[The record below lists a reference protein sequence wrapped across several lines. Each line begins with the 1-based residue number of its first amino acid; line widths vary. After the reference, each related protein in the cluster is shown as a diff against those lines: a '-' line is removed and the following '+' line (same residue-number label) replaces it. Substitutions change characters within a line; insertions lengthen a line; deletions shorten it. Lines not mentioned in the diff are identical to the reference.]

1 MGRGTAGTDRMM
13 AYTKDRSRLRYPL
26 VPLQR
31 TPLEFRSIYQL
42 TTYFGRL
49 GQVEF
54 VYPETAAFG
63 DGI

>member
-1 MGRGTAGTDRMM
+1 MV
-13 AYTKDRSRLRYPL
+13 AYTKRKDLVRFPL

-31 TPLEFRSIYQL
+31 TPMEYRDLRQL

-49 GQVEF
+49 GNVEM
-54 VYPETAAFG
+54 VYPETVGAR

>member
-1 MGRGTAGTDRMM
+1 MA
-13 AYTKDRSRLRYPL
+13 AYTKAQNRVRFPM

-31 TPLEFRSIYQL
+31 TPLEYRSLFHI

-49 GQVEF
+49 GAVEF
-54 VYPETAAFG
+54 VYPETLAYA

>member
-1 MGRGTAGTDRMM
+1 MV
-13 AYTKDRSRLRYPL
+13 AYTKDEDRVRFPM

-31 TPLEFRSIYQL
+31 TPLEYRSIFQL

-49 GQVEF
+49 GVVEF
-54 VYPETAAFG
+54 VYPETMLYR